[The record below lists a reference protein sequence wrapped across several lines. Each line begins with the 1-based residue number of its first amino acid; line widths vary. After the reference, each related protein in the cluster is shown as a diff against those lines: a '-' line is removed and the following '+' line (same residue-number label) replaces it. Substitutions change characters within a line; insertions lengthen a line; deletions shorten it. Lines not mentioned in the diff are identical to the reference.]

1 MIEHL
6 GEHNLPNILMPF
18 NTSANSAN
26 ANKPSKQPQFNIA
39 SPQQPQQQQTSRFIL
54 NDNDYQVDNA
64 NLKFPN
70 LQGATAYHASGAA
83 TASSQSAAS
92 NYSYNPSNDANKA
105 FDNVVFDILKVDPD
119 DIAVSAIHIFPNPP
133 AIV

>member
-1 MIEHL
+1 
-6 GEHNLPNILMPF
+6 MPF

-26 ANKPSKQPQFNIA
+26 ANKSSKQPQFA
-39 SPQQPQQQQTSRFIL
+39 SPQQNQPQQQQTSRFIL

-70 LQGATAYHASGAA
+70 LQGATAYHAGAA

-119 DIAVSAIHIFPNPP
+119 DIAVSLIHTLSLSKI
-133 AIV
+133 II